1 MAADYHTE
9 TPHILDFSKY
19 PGAWLAEGFC
29 FFFKHLSLLLF
40 PLIER
45 EFFLPPPGLEDRQR
59 FVRIYLS
66 SSGNKTFILHF
77 ICTSNFSCVSLFS
90 FSFFLL

>member
-29 FFFKHLSLLLF
+29 FKHLSLLLF
-40 PLIER
+40 PLIEK

-77 ICTSNFSCVSLFS
+77 ICTSNFCYLSLS
-90 FSFFLL
+90 FFFLL

>member
-29 FFFKHLSLLLF
+29 FFFGFKHLSLLLF
-40 PLIER
+40 PLIEK
-45 EFFLPPPGLEDRQR
+45 EFFLPPPGLKDRQR
-59 FVRIYLS
+59 FVHIYLS

-77 ICTSNFSCVSLFS
+77 ICTSNFSYVSLF
-90 FSFFLL
+90 FFLL